1 MSEELDP
8 TFQALPAPESCR
20 LIDFDS
26 AKVITLRTLPP
37 RHVLVVSGQKP
48 YFNMTVFLSPLVYI
62 KQPEYW
68 GIEVIG
74 CLPGLGLPVVTPY
87 VESLE
92 LAGTIGTRGIEVI
105 GANRSEKIDVPSYS
119 AASQGSFE
127 LSITSVATGETI
139 AKASLT
145 CPPNG
150 GSHPNPVTA
159 CEQLTRADGRIEG
172 IPEDPGPC
180 TLEFNPVIVAAT
192 GTWNGEPRHYKQE
205 FSNRCVAVRATG
217 GVIFS
222 LEKSADEA

>member
-1 MSEELDP
+1 MSAEQDP
-8 TFQALPAPESCR
+8 AFQALPTSQSCR
-20 LIDFDS
+20 VIDFDS
-26 AKVITLRTLPP
+26 AKVITLPTSPT

-48 YFNMTVFLSPLVYI
+48 YLNMTVSLTPLVYI
-62 KQPEYW
+62 RQPEYW

-74 CLPGLGLPVVTPY
+74 YLPELGLPAVAPY
-87 VESLE
+87 VATLE
-92 LAGTIGTRGIEVI
+92 LDGTIGTRGIEVI
-105 GANRSEKIDVPSYS
+105 GANRSERIDVSGY
-119 AASQGSFE
+119 AAPSQGSFS

-139 AKASLT
+139 ANASLT

-150 GSHPNPVTA
+150 GSHPNPVAA
-159 CEQLTRADGRIEG
+159 CEQLSRVDGRIEG

-217 GVIFS
+217 GVIFD
-222 LEKSADEA
+222 LDKSSE